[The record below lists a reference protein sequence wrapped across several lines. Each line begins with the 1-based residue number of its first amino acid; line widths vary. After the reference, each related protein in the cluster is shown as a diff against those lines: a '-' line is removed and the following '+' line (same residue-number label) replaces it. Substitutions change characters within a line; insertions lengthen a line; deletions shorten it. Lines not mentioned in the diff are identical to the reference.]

1 MENGSWEVLVT
12 WTLTIF
18 IIHIHKEFLG
28 LVMVSNTW
36 VSGVFLHTLSVM
48 YCAWCTFILEEIVIK
63 KLST

>member
-18 IIHIHKEFLG
+18 IIHIHNEFLG
-28 LVMVSNTW
+28 LVMVSNIW

-48 YCAWCTFILEEIVIK
+48 YWAWCAFILGEIVIK
-63 KLST
+63 K